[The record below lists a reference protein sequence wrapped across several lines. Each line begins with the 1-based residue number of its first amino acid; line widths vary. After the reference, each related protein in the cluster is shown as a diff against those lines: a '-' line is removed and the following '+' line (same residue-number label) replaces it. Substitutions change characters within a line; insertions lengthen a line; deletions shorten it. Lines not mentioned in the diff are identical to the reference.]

1 MSLYNAIYGCHPR
14 SKEILALL
22 GLDEDIIERYRDCR
36 VYPDTRTII
45 ILARTGGGNREDY
58 PNTILTNHPSYIE
71 DHDAIDSTYAV
82 YTMRAPEDISTDV
95 LTAMNAEIHFVSDD
109 TDDDRQ
115 RKKRN
120 KKRR

>member
-1 MSLYNAIYGCHPR
+1 
-14 SKEILALL
+14 
-22 GLDEDIIERYRDCR
+22 
-36 VYPDTRTII
+36 
-45 ILARTGGGNREDY
+45 
-58 PNTILTNHPSYIE
+58 
-71 DHDAIDSTYAV
+71 
-82 YTMRAPEDISTDV
+82 MRAPEDISTDV